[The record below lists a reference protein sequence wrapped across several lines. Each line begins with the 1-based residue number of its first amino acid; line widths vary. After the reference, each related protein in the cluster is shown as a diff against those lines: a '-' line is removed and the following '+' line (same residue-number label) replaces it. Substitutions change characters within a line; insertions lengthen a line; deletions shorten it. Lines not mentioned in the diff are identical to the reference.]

1 MRRGRHAEDGLS
13 LGVTLLHRR
22 SALVVCGIALGVCGC
37 NAARTSDV
45 QLHLAAGDRALAQRQ
60 LDAALAE
67 YLTAVE
73 LAPDSS
79 DAHAKLGQVYKE
91 RGELT
96 HASESLETALR
107 LNPFSFVAAFEL
119 GEVYRL
125 LDRLK
130 QAVRAYVKAVELN
143 PADFGAQFR
152 LGSCYHRLGE
162 LDEAA
167 VAYQAAIDLDDKS
180 AFAWTNLG
188 AVYDSQGKYYE
199 AIQAYKKS
207 LECDAKPQ
215 PIVLVNLATVYLN
228 QERWSTARKTLI
240 EAIKRDPNLSVAYER
255 LGYCLWREQ
264 SMDEAAQA
272 YLRATALDGANAAA
286 FAGYGVV
293 RITQY
298 LDDPNRVMFLNEAVE
313 AWHTSLEIN
322 PKQPKLRVLLEK
334 YRPKRGTAPVASI
347 DG

>member
-1 MRRGRHAEDGLS
+1 MRLRRRA
-13 LGVTLLHRR
+13 TLAVIGA
-22 SALVVCGIALGVCGC
+22 ALAACGC
-37 NAARTSDV
+37 NAARTGEV
-45 QLHLAAGDRALAQRQ
+45 QAHLSAGDRAFAQRQ

-67 YLTAVE
+67 YLHAVE
-73 LAPDSS
+73 LAPDSA

-91 RGELT
+91 RGELA

-125 LDRLK
+125 LERLK
-130 QAVRAYVKAVELN
+130 QAVRAYLKAVELN
-143 PADFGAQFR
+143 PGDYQAQFR

-167 VAYQAAIDLDDKS
+167 ASYRAALELNDRS

-228 QERWSTARKTLI
+228 QERWSTARKTLV

-264 SMDEAAQA
+264 NLDEAAQA
-272 YLRATALDGANAAA
+272 YLRATALDAANSAA

-298 LDDPNRVMFLNEAVE
+298 LDDPNRMTYLNEAVE

-322 PKQPKLRVLLEK
+322 PNQPKLRVLLEK
-334 YRPKRGTAPVASI
+334 YRPKHGRSPVASM
-347 DG
+347 DR